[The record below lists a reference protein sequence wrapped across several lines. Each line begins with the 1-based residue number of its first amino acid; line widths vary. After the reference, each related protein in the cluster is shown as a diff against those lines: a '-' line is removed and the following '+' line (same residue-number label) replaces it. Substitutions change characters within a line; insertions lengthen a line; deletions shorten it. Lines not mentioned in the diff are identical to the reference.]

1 MPAMQYFLCYTITL
15 DLINILE
22 CFESKKLASA
32 AFLPSIWFA
41 DLCLPVATD
50 YEIICNFAISNVL
63 FL

>member
-1 MPAMQYFLCYTITL
+1 MPMQYFLCYTITL

-22 CFESKKLASA
+22 CFESKKL